1 MSETKD
7 TALTKFSFDSFK
19 DQLLADYRLIVLSR
33 ECSYLGRKEVLTGKA
48 KFGIFGDGKELPQL
62 VLSKFFQKGDF
73 RAGYYRDQTILMAQD
88 LLNPQ
93 QLFAA
98 LYAHPDL
105 EKEPMSGG
113 RQMGAHFVTPS
124 HDKEGKW
131 LDLTK
136 QYNHSSDISP
146 TAGQIPR
153 SIGLAQAS
161 KVYRSLGIQES
172 KGFSINGNEITWGTI
187 GNAATSEGLF
197 LEAIN
202 AAGVLQIPLVMSI
215 WDDGYGISVSNEKQ
229 TTKGSISEAL
239 AGLQRTKNIKGIEI
253 MRVNGW
259 DYPALI
265 DTYQRA
271 ADFAREEHI
280 PVLIHVDELTQPLG
294 HSTSGSHQRYKSK
307 ERLEW
312 EEDYDCNKKMRE
324 WILEKNIAN
333 EEELNTIEKECKVEA
348 RKAKVEAWE
357 SYQSPILENKKSLL
371 SLLQALRKEV
381 SNDPGLQ
388 MISTQLS
395 NKTEP
400 TYKDLLHAARKAL
413 RIAAKYNSP
422 LSNQLKQWTND
433 LTKSLRPKISSHL
446 YSESNYQLKNIT
458 AVAPHYKE
466 GTDLVDGRIIIR
478 DNFKALFKAKPNI
491 LLFGEDVG
499 KIGDVNQGAEGL
511 QAQFGETRVFD
522 TGIREATIIG
532 QGIGMALRGLRPI
545 AEIQY
550 IDYVL
555 YCIQTLSDD
564 LATYL
569 YRTVG
574 QQSIPLIVRTRGHR
588 LEGIWHSGSPM
599 GGLIHLLRGV
609 NLLVPRNM
617 TQAAG
622 FYNTLLEGDEPAIVV
637 ESLNGYRLKEKMP
650 SNLGSF
656 RIPVGKIEVLKQGED
671 ITLVSYGSTLRLVQE
686 AAKELLQYD
695 INAEVIDI
703 QSLLPFDTA
712 HQIKESIAKTNRLLI
727 IDEDVPGGATG
738 FILQQ
743 LLDVQNIF
751 PLLDSAPQTLSAQAH
766 RPAYGTDGDYFSK
779 PSLDDIVEKVYRIMQ
794 ESNPSNFP

>member
-1 MSETKD
+1 MPKTND
-7 TALTKFSFDSFK
+7 IALPALSFDSFK
-19 DQLLADYRLIVLSR
+19 EQLLSDYKIIVLSR
-33 ECSYLGRKEVLTGKA
+33 ECSLLGRKEVLTGKA

-62 VLSKFFQKGDF
+62 VLSRFFKKGDF
-73 RAGYYRDQTILMAQD
+73 RSGYYRDQTILMSHD
-88 LLNPQ
+88 LLSPQ

-105 EKEPMSGG
+105 KEEPMSGG

-124 HDKEGKW
+124 HDKEGNW
-131 LDLTK
+131 LDLTQ
-136 QYNHSSDISP
+136 QYNHSSDVSP

-161 KVYRSLGIQES
+161 KVYRALGIPEWS
-172 KGFSINGNEITWGTI
+172 NFSNNGNEIAWGTI
-187 GNAATSEGLF
+187 GNASTSEGLF
-197 LEAIN
+197 LEAMN
-202 AAGVLQIPLVMSI
+202 AAGVLQIPLVMSV
-215 WDDGYGISVSNEKQ
+215 WDDGYGISVANEDQ
-229 TTKGSISEAL
+229 TTKGSISDAL
-239 AGLQRTKNIKGIEI
+239 AGLQRTKTQKGVEI
-253 MRVNGW
+253 IRVNGW
-259 DYPALI
+259 DYPALVSA
-265 DTYQRA
+265 YQKA
-271 ADFAREEHI
+271 EDLAREEHI

-294 HSTSGSHQRYKSK
+294 HSSSGSHERYKSK

-312 EEDYDCNKKMRE
+312 ENDFDCNKKMRE
-324 WILEKNIAN
+324 WILEKNIATV
-333 EEELNTIEKECKVEA
+333 EELNSIEKACKEEV
-348 RKAKVEAWE
+348 KIAKREAWKT
-357 SYQSPILENKKSLL
+357 YQMPILESRKSLL
-371 SLLQALRKEV
+371 SLLPLLQKQAA
-381 SNDPGLQ
+381 NDPALQ
-388 MISTQLS
+388 MVSTKLAQKS
-395 NKTEP
+395 EP

-413 RIAAKYNSP
+413 RTTAKHNTP
-422 LSNQLKQWTND
+422 LKEKLTQWIDD
-433 LTKSLRPKISSHL
+433 LTSRLNPKMHSHL
-446 YSESNYQLKNIT
+446 YSESKYQLKNIT
-458 AVAPHYKE
+458 SIPPQYADEVQM
-466 GTDLVDGRIIIR
+466 VDGRIIIR
-478 DNFKALFKAKPNI
+478 DNFKALFEARQNV

-499 KIGDVNQGAEGL
+499 KVGDVNQGAEGL

-550 IDYVL
+550 LDYVL
-555 YCIQTLSDD
+555 YCLHTLSDD
-564 LATYL
+564 LASYL

-574 QQSIPLIVRTRGHR
+574 QQAVPLIIRTRGHR

-637 ESLNGYRLKEKMP
+637 ESLNGYRLKENLP
-650 SNLGSF
+650 TNLGSY
-656 RIPVGKIEVLKQGED
+656 RVPVGKIECLKAGED
-671 ITLVSYGSTLRLVQE
+671 ITLVSYGSTLRLVEE

-695 INAEVIDI
+695 IDAEVIDV
-703 QSLLPFDTA
+703 QSLLPFDTT
-712 HQIKESIAKTNRLLI
+712 HEIRESVAKTNRLLI

-743 LLDVQNIF
+743 LLDEQNIF

-766 RPAYGTDGDYFSK
+766 RPAYGSDGDYFSK

>member
-271 ADFAREEHI
+271 ADLAREEHI

-294 HSTSGSHQRYKSK
+294 HSTSGSHQRYKTK
-307 ERLEW
+307 KRLEW

-371 SLLQALRKEV
+371 SLLQALQKEV

-433 LTKSLRPKISSHL
+433 LTKSLRPKMSSHL

-458 AVAPHYKE
+458 AVAPQYKE

-478 DNFKALFKAKPNI
+478 DNFKALFKAKPDI

>member
-1 MSETKD
+1 MPKTND
-7 TALTKFSFDSFK
+7 IALPALSFDSFK
-19 DQLLADYRLIVLSR
+19 EQLLSDYKIIVLSR
-33 ECSYLGRKEVLTGKA
+33 ECSLLGRKEVLTGKA

-62 VLSKFFQKGDF
+62 VLSRFFKKGDF
-73 RAGYYRDQTILMAQD
+73 RSGYYRDQTILMSHD
-88 LLNPQ
+88 LLSPQ

-105 EKEPMSGG
+105 KEEPMSGG

-124 HDKEGKW
+124 HDKEGNW
-131 LDLTK
+131 LDLTQ
-136 QYNHSSDISP
+136 QYNHSSDVSP

-161 KVYRSLGIQES
+161 KVYRALGIP
-172 KGFSINGNEITWGTI
+172 KGRNFSNNGNEIAWGTI
-187 GNAATSEGLF
+187 GNASTSEGLF
-197 LEAIN
+197 LEAMN
-202 AAGVLQIPLVMSI
+202 AAGVLQIPLVMSV
-215 WDDGYGISVSNEKQ
+215 WDDGYGISVANEDQ
-229 TTKGSISEAL
+229 TTKGSISDAL
-239 AGLQRTKNIKGIEI
+239 AGLQRTKTQKGVEI
-253 MRVNGW
+253 IRVNGW
-259 DYPALI
+259 DYPALVSA
-265 DTYQRA
+265 YQKA
-271 ADFAREEHI
+271 EDLAREEHI

-294 HSTSGSHQRYKSK
+294 HSSSGSHERYKSK

-312 EEDYDCNKKMRE
+312 ENDFDCNKKMRE
-324 WILEKNIAN
+324 WILEKNIATV
-333 EEELNTIEKECKVEA
+333 EELNSIEKACKEEV
-348 RKAKVEAWE
+348 KIAKREAWKT
-357 SYQSPILENKKSLL
+357 YQMPILESRKSLL
-371 SLLQALRKEV
+371 SLLPLLQKQAA
-381 SNDPGLQ
+381 NDPALQ
-388 MISTQLS
+388 MVSTKLAQKS
-395 NKTEP
+395 EP

-413 RIAAKYNSP
+413 RTTAKHNTP
-422 LSNQLKQWTND
+422 LKEKLTQWIDD
-433 LTKSLRPKISSHL
+433 LTSRLNPKMHSHL
-446 YSESNYQLKNIT
+446 YSESKYQLKNIT
-458 AVAPHYKE
+458 SIPPQYADEVQM
-466 GTDLVDGRIIIR
+466 VDGRIIIR
-478 DNFKALFKAKPNI
+478 DNFKALFEARQNV

-499 KIGDVNQGAEGL
+499 KVGDVNQGAEGL

-550 IDYVL
+550 LDYVL
-555 YCIQTLSDD
+555 YCLHTLSDD
-564 LATYL
+564 LASYL

-574 QQSIPLIVRTRGHR
+574 QQAVPLIIRTRGHR

-637 ESLNGYRLKEKMP
+637 ESLNGYRLKENLP
-650 SNLGSF
+650 TNLGSY
-656 RIPVGKIEVLKQGED
+656 RVPVGKIECLKAGED
-671 ITLVSYGSTLRLVQE
+671 ITLVSYGSTLRLVEE

-695 INAEVIDI
+695 IDAEVIDV
-703 QSLLPFDTA
+703 QSLLPFDTT
-712 HQIKESIAKTNRLLI
+712 HEIRESVAKTNRLLI

-743 LLDVQNIF
+743 LLDEQNIF

-766 RPAYGTDGDYFSK
+766 RPAYGSDGDYFSK